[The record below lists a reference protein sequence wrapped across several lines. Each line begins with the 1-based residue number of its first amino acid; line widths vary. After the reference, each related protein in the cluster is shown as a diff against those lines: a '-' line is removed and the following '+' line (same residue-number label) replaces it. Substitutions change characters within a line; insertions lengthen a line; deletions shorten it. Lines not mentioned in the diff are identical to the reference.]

1 VTVFRRA
8 CAADSAEL
16 TRIAH
21 AAKRHWGYPDELI
34 DLWKED
40 LTLLPADVE
49 ENLVFCAERDGAIA
63 GFYSVSGAGTAAGE
77 IEHMWVLP
85 GHIGT
90 GLGRALFEHMVGRLR
105 ESGVKTLRIESDP
118 NAAAFYERM
127 GARREG
133 DVRATPA
140 GRTLPL
146 LVLTIA

>member
-8 CAADSAEL
+8 CAAESAEL

-34 DLWKED
+34 ELWKED

-90 GLGRALFEHMVGRLR
+90 GLGRALGQLRRVARCLCSCSRSLDEHSTWKVRL
-105 ESGVKTLRIESDP
+105 
-118 NAAAFYERM
+118 AARTFHADCP
-127 GARREG
+127 GQRR
-133 DVRATPA
+133 T
-140 GRTLPL
+140 
-146 LVLTIA
+146 